1 MPMGGAVLVD
11 RKKVME
17 LVDQLRLGI
26 PQEMKSAEEVLAQ
39 KDEIISNA
47 TLDARRATVSYT
59 HLRAHET

>member
-1 MPMGGAVLVD
+1 MPMGGTVLVD

-47 TLDARRATVSYT
+47 TLDARRAKVK
-59 HLRAHET
+59 A